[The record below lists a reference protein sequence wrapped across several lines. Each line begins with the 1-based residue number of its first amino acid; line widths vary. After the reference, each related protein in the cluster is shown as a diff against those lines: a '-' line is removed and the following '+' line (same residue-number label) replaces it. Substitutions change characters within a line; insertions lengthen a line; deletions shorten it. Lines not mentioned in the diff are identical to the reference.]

1 LALTPG
7 ARLGVYDITAP
18 IGEGGMGSVFR
29 ARDTKLDR
37 NVAIK
42 VLPEAFAQAPDRLAR
57 FQREAKTLASLN
69 HPNIGAI
76 YGLED
81 SGGISALV
89 MELVEGED
97 LSQRIARGAIA
108 TDEALSIAKQIADA
122 LEAAHEQGIIHRDL
136 KPANIKVRPDGTV
149 KVLDFGLAKA
159 LGPSKLGPYDPVV
172 GAELAPP
179 DMSPTLSMHAT
190 QAGIILGTAAYM
202 SPEQARG
209 TTADKRADL
218 WGFGVVLWE
227 MLTGK
232 RLFEGAT
239 VSDTLASV
247 LKSEPD
253 WTALAPMTHPAIRR
267 LLRRCLEKDRRR
279 RLSDAADA
287 RLEIEEA
294 LHTPSPDAAV
304 PASFSSG
311 VSRRRAIVVAGAALL
326 AGAAIAALTLSAFVR
341 RAPALQSW
349 SGVMLGGPQ
358 VSISPRPS
366 PDGHLLAFVGN
377 DADDVLQLWVAKPES
392 GNRIMLTHNRERGY
406 VQSCSWSADGNR
418 IYYDRWLDGP
428 RGVFSV
434 PALGGDE
441 QMVVEDGMFPEPLP
455 DGSLLLVRINPENRR
470 QLFRYWPDSGKLQ
483 GYAVQPTSELSGPRS
498 VRGGRLALVIGVA
511 TAPGADRGVYA
522 WIVDLP
528 SGELRRLPVDLSNVS
543 NTSIAATWDGKRALI
558 GSVFGSLYRVIGVPL
573 DATASQ
579 RPTTLLT
586 STLSAWTIDAG
597 PDDSIFVEQN
607 DRPLELV
614 RFDLGSSASGDRSG
628 RAGGVHVDRI
638 ATLASSGLSTMQG
651 DYFAVLPDGRALWT
665 EVNGGRKRVMVVEA
679 GKDPVPL
686 VSTSEE
692 TFGPMTGV
700 GAGEVAFMIGSKGN
714 PAIGLAALA
723 NGRITR
729 QFSFDKGFVSSMAAS
744 PDGKTIYAVAN
755 GLVWALS
762 VTGEA
767 PRKIRSGDGVTVDIA
782 TQSLVVF
789 VQQPGNNRLIRIPLA
804 GGPEQEIA
812 GSFHLGGV
820 VDPGAIRNGRMVSP
834 LAGPYWYWPPGI
846 FDLATG
852 RSERIPLDYTEDF
865 HHMAWTPD
873 GKVMAVAV
881 GFRGSIWKFTPEG
894 K

>member
-42 VLPEAFAQAPDRLAR
+42 VLPEAFAQTPDRLAR
-57 FQREAKTLASLN
+57 FQREARTLASLN

-81 SGGISALV
+81 SGGISALI

-97 LSQRIARGAIA
+97 LSQRIARGAIPL
-108 TDEALSIAKQIADA
+108 DEALNIARQIADA

-159 LGPSKLGPYDPVV
+159 LEPAGVTSASVS
-172 GAELAPP
+172 
-179 DMSPTLSMHAT
+179 MSPTLTTPAMT
-190 QAGIILGTAAYM
+190 QAGMILGTAAYM

-253 WTALAPMTHPAIRR
+253 WTALAPTTHPAIRR

-287 RLEIEEA
+287 RLEIDEA
-294 LHTPSPDAAV
+294 LQTPSLDTAV
-304 PASFSSG
+304 PASLPSG
-311 VSRRRAIVVAGAALL
+311 VSKQRVIVVAGLALL
-326 AGAAIAALTLSAFVR
+326 AGAAIAALTMGAFVR
-341 RAPALQSW
+341 RAPAPQSW

-441 QMVVEDGMFPEPLP
+441 QLVVEDGMFPEPLP

-511 TAPGADRGVYA
+511 TASGAERGVHA
-522 WIVDLP
+522 WIVDLL
-528 SGELRRLPVDLSNVS
+528 SGELRRLPVDVSNVG

-558 GSVFGSLYRVIGVPL
+558 GFVLGSLFRVIGVPL
-573 DATASQ
+573 DATAKQ
-579 RPTTLLT
+579 QPTTLLT
-586 STLSAWTIDAG
+586 STLSAFSIDAG

-614 RFDLGSSASGDRSG
+614 RFDLGSAASGQRSG
-628 RAGGVHVDRI
+628 RAGAVHVERI
-638 ATLASSGLSTMQG
+638 ATLASSALSTMRG
-651 DYFAVLPDGRALWT
+651 DYFAVMPDGRALWT
-665 EVNGGRKRVMVVEA
+665 EVNGGLKRVMVVEA

-692 TFGPMTGV
+692 TFGPMTAV
-700 GAGEVAFMIGSKGN
+700 GAGEVAFMIGSNGD

-723 NGRITR
+723 NGRITH
-729 QFSFDKGFVSSMAAS
+729 QFSFNKGSVSSMAAS
-744 PDGKTIYAVAN
+744 PDGKTIYAVAE
-755 GLVWALS
+755 GLVWALP

-767 PRKIRSGDGVTVDIA
+767 PRKVRSGDGVTVDVA

-812 GSFHLGGV
+812 GSFHLGGI
-820 VDPGAIRNGRMVSP
+820 VDPGSIRNGRMVSP

-865 HHMAWTPD
+865 HHMAWAPD